1 MPDSKPLAPPAG
13 IDTPPSAS
21 RNLLLRVASAAVLAP
36 VAIAATYFGGIA
48 FTLLWTLAGLAIWW
62 EWVRLVQ
69 PAGNQGVLAT
79 GFGVILIEGLLAGSD
94 NMEIALIIA
103 ALGALATA
111 ITSMRHAVWIAAG
124 VFYAIAP
131 LLASVALRGDDRIGL
146 IAILFVFA
154 VVWGT
159 DIVAYFTG
167 RAIGGPKLAPAISPK
182 KTWSGAIG
190 GTLAGIA
197 GGLAVILVAGG
208 VASVR
213 IILIAFLLS
222 VVAQIGDLFES
233 GIKRHFEV
241 KDSSGL
247 IPGHGGV
254 MDRLDGYIFAVPVA
268 VLIGMAVAGLAMP
281 AVGLIGR

>member
-13 IDTPPSAS
+13 IDTPPPAS
-21 RNLLLRVASAAVLAP
+21 RNLLLRIASAAVLAP
-36 VAIAATYFGGIA
+36 IAIAATYFGGIA

-79 GFGVILIEGLLAGSD
+79 GFGVILIEGLLAASD
-94 NMEIALIIA
+94 HLEVALIIA

-124 VFYAIAP
+124 AFYASAP
-131 LLASVALRGDDRIGL
+131 LLASVALRGEDRIGL
-146 IAILFVFA
+146 VAILFVFA

-159 DIVAYFTG
+159 DIVAYFVG
-167 RAIGGPKLAPAISPK
+167 RAIGGPKLVPAISPK

-197 GGLAVILVAGG
+197 GGLGVILAAGG
-208 VASVR
+208 MASMR
-213 IILIAFLLS
+213 IIVIAFLLS

-241 KDSSGL
+241 KDSSSL

-268 VLIGMAVAGLAMP
+268 VLIGIAVAGLAMP

>member
-1 MPDSKPLAPPAG
+1 MPDSKPYTPPAG
-13 IDTPPSAS
+13 IDAPPPPS
-21 RNLLLRVASAAVLAP
+21 RNLLLRIASAAVLAP
-36 VAIAATYFGGIA
+36 IAIAATYFGGIA
-48 FTLLWTLAGLAIWW
+48 FALLWILAALAIWW

-69 PAGNQGVLAT
+69 PASDQGVLAT
-79 GFGVILIEGLLAGSD
+79 GICVILLEGLLAAS
-94 NMEIALIIA
+94 NHIEIAFIIA

-124 VFYAIAP
+124 VVYASAP
-131 LLASVALRGDDRIGL
+131 LLSSVALRGDDRLGL
-146 IAILFVFA
+146 VAVLFVFA

-182 KTWSGAIG
+182 KTWSGAMG
-190 GTLAGIA
+190 GTLAGVA
-197 GGLAVILVAGG
+197 GGLGVIMAAGG
-208 VASVR
+208 MASIR
-213 IILIAFLLS
+213 IVLIAILLS
-222 VVAQIGDLFES
+222 VVSQIGDLFES
-233 GIKRHFEV
+233 GIKRHFQV

-254 MDRLDGYIFAVPVA
+254 MDRLDGYIFAIPVA
-268 VLIGMAVAGLAMP
+268 VLIGAATAGLVVP